1 LRISSRTTSGR
12 KKSLRTLSG
21 RSNSE
26 FPRLL
31 RSTARIT
38 KARREPNQSP
48 TSKMLNRKTQ
58 MRNVAMSRRKRVTKR
73 RGRMREKN

>member
-1 LRISSRTTSGR
+1 LRNI
-12 KKSLRTLSG
+12 
-21 RSNSE
+21 
-26 FPRLL
+26 
-31 RSTARIT
+31 ARIA